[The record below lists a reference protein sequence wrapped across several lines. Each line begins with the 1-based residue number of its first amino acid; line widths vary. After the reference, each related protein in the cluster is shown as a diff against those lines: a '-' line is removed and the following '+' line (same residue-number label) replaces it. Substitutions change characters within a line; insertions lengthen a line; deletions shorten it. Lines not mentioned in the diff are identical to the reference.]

1 MSWSRLKRG
10 KEVEFYTASGWKKGV
25 VADVYENSC
34 TVLWNQGSTRKV
46 TRVYDERNVRPIQ
59 PKR

>member
-1 MSWSRLKRG
+1 M
-10 KEVEFYTASGWKKGV
+10 EFYTASGWKKGV
-25 VADVYENSC
+25 IADVYENSC